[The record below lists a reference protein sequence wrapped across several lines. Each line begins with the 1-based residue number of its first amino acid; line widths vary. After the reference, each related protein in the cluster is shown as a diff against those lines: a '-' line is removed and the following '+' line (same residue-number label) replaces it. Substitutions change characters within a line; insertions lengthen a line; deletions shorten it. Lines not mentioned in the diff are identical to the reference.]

1 MVDRNRISVLVI
13 FVLSLMIMTCV
24 GCWDKK
30 EAEDL
35 GYVRAT
41 AVDRAP
47 GGKVRLIAQVP
58 NPRAL
63 GGGGGMA
70 GVTPGASIPAKPY
83 RNYEGEGATVFNAI
97 REISLHSP
105 RQLFWAQNGLVIFS
119 EGLARQGIDQ
129 HLDFFERSMEIR
141 RRLNH
146 VLVTPSE
153 LSLLLDIPG
162 TQESIPAGRMEEI
175 IRKNNI
181 LSSRFAVVNL
191 SEFLKMLAA
200 EGQDAYCG
208 VVRVLRNP
216 TRPGIVQQPNAPEP
230 VFILELSGAA
240 AFRGDRFAG
249 YLTERETRGVQ
260 WAQNKVQGGAVTV
273 PSPSGGGRVTLEIIA
288 GGKSR
293 IIPDIQD
300 GRLLA
305 TVEVRGVE
313 ADVAQS
319 EGTLDLTRPEAVE
332 ALNRALA
339 QAVEQEITAAA
350 DKAQELG
357 SDVLGVGAAFHRKF
371 PREWREMKDSW
382 PEIFPGVEITARAEA
397 SVRRTG
403 FIEKGIG
410 VKP

>member
-1 MVDRNRISVLVI
+1 MQGGRPLNVLFTIIVFAVAV
-13 FVLSLMIMTCV
+13 FVS

-70 GVTPGASIPAKPY
+70 GVTPGASIPSKPY
-83 RNYEGEGATVFNAI
+83 RNYEGEGATVFDAI

-119 EGLARQGIDQ
+119 EGLARQGIAR

-153 LSLLLDIPG
+153 PALLLDIPG
-162 TQESIPAGRMEEI
+162 TQETIPAARMEEI
-175 IRKNNI
+175 IRNDI

-191 SEFLKMLAA
+191 SQFLKMLAA

-208 VVRVLRNP
+208 VVRVRRNP

-293 IIPDIQD
+293 IMPDIQD

-350 DKAQELG
+350 GKAQELG